1 MDAEAEYV
9 EPPALD
15 RPASMLSPL
24 TLVRWS
30 QPVRGTRH
38 PARGSTSSGFSIIP
52 TGRCRMQSA
61 LISCAPSAKREA
73 MVSTQALDGLRR
85 PGWLTFAAVILVS
98 VGIVRVISA
107 IYYFADSTRVNNLSG
122 GAFGHHLFLWGLWD
136 LLIALLALTGGFSLF
151 GGNTFGRVIGY
162 AWAILVIVQSFL
174 IISSAPWFGSAALLL
189 AVLVIYALSSTSEW
203 RETA

>member
-24 TLVRWS
+24 TLVRLS

-38 PARGSTSSGFSIIP
+38 HARGSTSSGDSIIP

-61 LISCAPSAKREA
+61 LISSAPSAKREA

-189 AVLVIYALSSTSEW
+189 AVLVIYALSSTSGW